1 MNVAAAILGA
11 AIVCGAQDSEKDSA
25 YGQALDRQ
33 MSQHFPIGVAPDI
46 ARRVFARLTQTEI
59 ARKPSAKTFQLS
71 LARTSMVNAFST
83 AGGHLYVTD
92 GRVAALGDNE
102 GEFAFV
108 MGHEMGHLIRR
119 HRLKRQIRTIAENVA
134 YHQIRS
140 FIGRIGFLAVRKIAE
155 GKIRRDEESEADKI
169 GLFLATQAGYHP
181 DSAIA
186 ATEHLRTTY
195 PESSKIQDFFN
206 DDHPRR
212 ATRGERLKQNYAE
225 ALALYSG
232 RLSKEFDVD
241 SLTGPVAEASAKT
254 VATIESEP
262 GDSPLFVD
270 ARPQGRTPA
279 TVELDPGPHYLLI
292 RRDGLEMWTQDIGL
306 KSGASIAIGAH
317 LKAVEQQPN
326 VIVVQPTQLKAAE
339 QQENIIVVPSQAK

>member
-1 MNVAAAILGA
+1 MKVAAAVLA
-11 AIVCGAQDSEKDSA
+11 AVVVCGAQDSEKDSA
-25 YGQALDRQ
+25 YGQALDLQ
-33 MSQHFPIGVAPDI
+33 VSQHFSIGVAPDV

-59 ARKPSAKTFQLS
+59 AKKSSVKTFQLS
-71 LARTSMVNAFST
+71 LVKTSVVNAFST

-140 FIGRIGFLAVRKIAE
+140 SIGRIGFLAGRKIAE
-155 GKIRRDEESEADKI
+155 GKIRRDEESEADKL
-169 GLFLATQAGYHP
+169 GLFLASQAGYHP

-195 PESSKIQDFFN
+195 PESSKIQAFLN
-206 DDHPRR
+206 DDHPRW
-212 ATRGERLKQNYAE
+212 ATRGERVKQNYAE

-232 RLSKEFDVD
+232 RLSKDIDVD
-241 SLTGPVAEASAKT
+241 SLTSPVVETSAKT

-262 GDSPLFVD
+262 ADSTLFVD
-270 ARPQGRTPA
+270 AKPQGRTPA

-292 RRDGLEMWTQDIGL
+292 RRDGLEMWTQDIDL
-306 KSGASIAIGAH
+306 KPGASIAISAQLKAVEKQPEVIVVQPAQ
-317 LKAVEQQPN
+317 LKAVEQQQN
-326 VIVVQPTQLKAAE
+326 V
-339 QQENIIVVPSQAK
+339 IVVPSQAK